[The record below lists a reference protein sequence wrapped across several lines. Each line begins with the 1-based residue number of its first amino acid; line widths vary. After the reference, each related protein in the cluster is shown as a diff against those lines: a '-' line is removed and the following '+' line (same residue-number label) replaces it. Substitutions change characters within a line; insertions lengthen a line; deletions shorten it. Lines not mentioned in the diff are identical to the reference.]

1 MGVPLSAFSIE
12 IVLILVFFL
21 SSRPKFLANDGHL
34 IIESAAN
41 RNISFHMVGNGY
53 VNINDVNLLRV
64 LEVAR
69 NMSSPAAAPG
79 NSNLADFNTR
89 FTRLTRRVTR
99 IENRS
104 VHHSYRN
111 AVVPK
116 RGVYY
121 VIFTPTFL

>member
-1 MGVPLSAFSIE
+1 
-12 IVLILVFFL
+12 
-21 SSRPKFLANDGHL
+21 
-34 IIESAAN
+34 
-41 RNISFHMVGNGY
+41 MVGNGY

-64 LEVAR
+64 LEVVR

-104 VHHSYRN
+104 VYYISLCSC
-111 AVVPK
+111 PK
-116 RGVYY
+116 KRSLHDIYASSSLEQ
-121 VIFTPTFL
+121 ICPTLSGIHCCSDV